1 MRPRGKEDVEA
12 QYAGSENT
20 YFGAAQD
27 EVAERLKRFA
37 GSTVKPV
44 VAASGGADDGCGSDQ
59 SPLSLP
65 RVDSVETSPAR
76 SQASPPPLF
85 WETLLQ
91 FLARGDQE
99 YILGDLT
106 ERYEKKQAVYGTK
119 YARNWYRSQVL
130 ISIGPLL
137 WKVIKTL
144 IWVLLT
150 LRKFI

>member
-1 MRPRGKEDVEA
+1 MRQRGKEDVEA

-20 YFGAAQD
+20 YFGAAED

-37 GSTVKPV
+37 GSTVKP
-44 VAASGGADDGCGSDQ
+44 AIATSGGGDDGRGAGQ
-59 SPLSLP
+59 PPPSPP
-65 RVDSVETSPAR
+65 RADSVGTSSA

-85 WETLLQ
+85 WETLLHS
-91 FLARGDQE
+91 LAQADRE

-106 ERYEKKQAVYGTK
+106 ERYEKKQAAYGTK
-119 YARNWYRSQVL
+119 YAKNWYRSQVL

-137 WKVIKTL
+137 WKAIKTL
-144 IWVLLT
+144 VWVLLT